1 MKTIMV
7 ILFAFLSLAVSSQQM
22 SINDI
27 ISKFEGKEG
36 VTTVVLSKDMM
47 ELASNVKSDN
57 ADFGNFIK
65 SISGIKILVLEHS
78 SQSQRDSFAT
88 MVKMLPVSDYKDL
101 MTVKEGNKLIKMVVK
116 ENKGKI
122 SDFLLLVTGDKE
134 PVLINITGNIDMK
147 KLSSAGKNM
156 NMTGFEYLARLDKK
170 SK

>member
-1 MKTIMV
+1 MV
-7 ILFAFLSLAVSSQQM
+7 TLFAFLSLSVFSQQM

-36 VTTVVLSKDMM
+36 ITTVVLSKDLM

-57 ADFGNFIK
+57 ADFGNFMKNIT
-65 SISGIKILVLEHS
+65 GIKILVLEHS
-78 SQSQRDSFAT
+78 SQSQRDSFET

-101 MTVKEGNKLIKMVVK
+101 MTIKEGSKLIKMVVK
-116 ENKGKI
+116 ENNGKI
-122 SDFLLLVTGDKE
+122 SDFLLMVTGDKE

-156 NMTGFEYLARLDKK
+156 NMAGFEYLARLDKK

>member
-1 MKTIMV
+1 MV